1 MSSCVCFSR
10 ITGGFMN
17 FKELAKNLDLEE
29 SEYRDLVSLFLKT
42 SKENMALLEASV
54 EQSNAGN
61 TADNAHRIKG
71 AALNLE
77 LKEIGALAKDMEGR
91 ARNGSVGECAAI
103 LPKLKNELNQLVKL
117 AEE

>member
-1 MSSCVCFSR
+1 MS
-10 ITGGFMN
+10 
-17 FKELAKNLDLEE
+17 LQ
-29 SEYRDLVSLFLKT
+29 
-42 SKENMALLEASV
+42 EASV

-91 ARNGSVGECAAI
+91 ARNGSVYECAAI
-103 LPKLKNELNQLVKL
+103 IPKLKNELNQIVKL
-117 AEE
+117 AEELNTIEEYGKRKRAKIHNTVLSYFNS

>member
-1 MSSCVCFSR
+1 
-10 ITGGFMN
+10 MN
-17 FKELAKNLDLEE
+17 FKGLAKKLDLKE

-42 SKENMALLEASV
+42 SKENMALLEASI

-91 ARNGSVGECAAI
+91 ARNGSVGECVSI
-103 LPKLKNELNQLVKL
+103 LPKLKNELKQLVKL
-117 AEE
+117 TEE